1 MTRKEKIVAVTY
13 IADRLDAYFTFRKT
27 GQQEY
32 ENQAFQ
38 QFIGASSLFYA
49 LYKNSVQVISEMM
62 REIEKHGRLL
72 PWLIEG
78 YADRFEK

>member
-1 MTRKEKIVAVTY
+1 MTRKEKIIAVAY
-13 IADRLDAYFTFRKT
+13 MADRLDAYFTFRKT
-27 GQQEY
+27 GQREY

-38 QFIGASSLFYA
+38 QFIGASRLFYA

-62 REIEKHGRLL
+62 KEIEKHGRLL